1 MKPIAAIADFFHRP
15 DGTVLFYEMGLVEF
29 TYMRPILIPLAVL
42 AALAAGS
49 ATAAEQVDIPQSD
62 ITLHGVLFRPEG
74 AGPFPGV
81 VALHGCESP
90 LSRAGKL
97 RAHLADWGERLAAA
111 GLAVVFPDS
120 FGSRGLRAQCRVVE
134 RKVRSEHE
142 RVADANAARRWLQGQ
157 PWTIK
162 DRVSLVGWAN
172 GGMASLWAV
181 RPRAG
186 PPDGAPDFRSAIA
199 FYPGCRR
206 LGELAWSARVPTLIL
221 IGRADDWTAPAPCE
235 QMVAGARGRSALAS
249 LVAYPGAYHE
259 FDRPDFPVRELTGLA
274 YTADGSG
281 RAHIGTNAA
290 ARTGALA
297 RVPEWL
303 MR

>member
-1 MKPIAAIADFFHRP
+1 
-15 DGTVLFYEMGLVEF
+15 
-29 TYMRPILIPLAVL
+29 MRLILILL
-42 AALAAGS
+42 AALAAVAGAAAGS
-49 ATAAEQVDIPQSD
+49 AAAAEPVDISQSD
-62 ITLHGVLFRPEG
+62 TMLHGILFRPEG
-74 AGPFPGV
+74 AGPFPSV
-81 VALHGCESP
+81 VALHGCES
-90 LSRAGKL
+90 LLNRSGKM
-97 RAHLADWGERLAAA
+97 APHLADWGERLAAA

-120 FGSRGLRAQCRVVE
+120 FGSRGLRTQCRVSE

-142 RVADANAARRWLQGQ
+142 RVADANAARRWLQSQ

-162 DRVSLVGWAN
+162 NRVSVLGWAN

-181 RPRAG
+181 QPHAV
-186 PPDGAPDFRSAIA
+186 PHDGVPDFRSAVA

-206 LGELAWSARVPTLIL
+206 LGELAWSARIPTLIL
-221 IGRADDWTAPAPCE
+221 IGKADDWTAPAPCE

-249 LVAYPGAYHE
+249 LVVYPGAYHE
-259 FDRPDFPVRELTGLA
+259 FDRPDYPVRELTGLA

-290 ARTGALA
+290 ARTDALM

-303 MR
+303 AR

>member
-1 MKPIAAIADFFHRP
+1 MRL
-15 DGTVLFYEMGLVEF
+15 VL
-29 TYMRPILIPLAVL
+29 ILF
-42 AALAAGS
+42 AALAAGVV
-49 ATAAEQVDIPQSD
+49 AAAGNVAGAEQVDIPESD
-62 ITLHGVLFRPEG
+62 AMLHGILFRPEG

-81 VALHGCESP
+81 VALHGCESLINRSGKIAP
-90 LSRAGKL
+90 LF
-97 RAHLADWGERLAAA
+97 ADWGERLAAA

-120 FGSRGLRAQCRVVE
+120 FGSRGLRTQCRVSQ

-142 RVADANAARRWLQGQ
+142 RVADADAARRWLQSQ

-162 DRVSLVGWAN
+162 DRVSVLGWAN
-172 GGMASLWAV
+172 GGSTSLWAV
-181 RPRAG
+181 RPHAV
-186 PPDGAPDFRSAIA
+186 PHDGPDFRSAVA

-206 LGELAWSARVPTLIL
+206 LSDLAWSARIPTLIL

-249 LVAYPGAYHE
+249 LVIYPGAYHE
-259 FDRPDFPVRELTGLA
+259 FDRPDYPVRELTGLA

-290 ARTGALA
+290 ARLDALKRVPAWLA
-297 RVPEWL
+297 R
-303 MR
+303 